1 MGTNTATARRRS
13 PLGMALAIIVLAAA
27 VLAVLALAG
36 TRIVE
41 LRIANMLG
49 PRAQV
54 GNVQVGFKQLVL
66 TDVKIAGSADAAPAS
81 ARRVVAEP
89 EWTSFLR
96 HEAVFRKI
104 TIEGFDFAV
113 LRTPDGDMQISPA
126 LQAALREADGGSD
139 GVTRR
144 KHPIRADD
152 IVLTDGRLDFLDAA
166 IAKPPHRIPFNR
178 VSARLTPLVLPAGGQ
193 RSDMEFKGSV
203 EDNRN
208 GAATVTA
215 TGSLEVGGT
224 DADIKVAVRNMD
236 IRYAAPYLAENGA
249 GSLSGGA
256 MDLDMQTRIAKRQ
269 LKASGV
275 VALRD
280 LKFSGDGSLFSLPRK
295 AVLAAMQDRSGAL
308 RMEFSLSGS
317 LDNPKFSASRGF
329 AAQIARGVG
338 HMIGVGAEGAAGGVA
353 GAVKDVGD
361 AISDLFSPN
370 DQKR

>member
-1 MGTNTATARRRS
+1 MGTNLATVRRRS
-13 PLGMALAIIVLAAA
+13 PLGMALAIIVLTAA

-36 TRIVE
+36 TRLVE

-54 GNVQVGFKQLVL
+54 GNVQVGFKQVVL
-66 TDVKIAGSADAAPAS
+66 TDVKITGNAGAAPAS

-89 EWTSFLR
+89 EWMSFLQ
-96 HEAVFRKI
+96 HEAVFRKV

-113 LRTPDGDMQISPA
+113 LREPDGDMQISPA
-126 LQAALREADGGSD
+126 LQAALREADGGNGQS
-139 GVTRR
+139 RR
-144 KHPIRADD
+144 KDPIRIDE
-152 IVLTDGRLDFLDAA
+152 IVLTDGRLDFLDGA
-166 IAKPPHRIPFNR
+166 IAKPPHRIPFNN
-178 VSARLTPLVLPAGGQ
+178 VSARLSPLVLPAEGQ
-193 RSDMEFKGSV
+193 RSDMEFKGSI
-203 EDNRN
+203 ENNRN

-215 TGSLEVGGT
+215 TGSLEIGGT

-249 GSLSGGA
+249 GSLTGGA
-256 MDLDMQTRIAKRQ
+256 MDLDMQTTIAKRQ

-338 HMIGVGAEGAAGGVA
+338 HVIGVGAEGAAGGVA

-361 AISDLFSPN
+361 AISDLFSSGN
-370 DQKR
+370 QKR

>member
-1 MGTNTATARRRS
+1 MSLPSATPRLRS
-13 PLGMALAIIVLAAA
+13 PLGMALAIVVLLAA
-27 VLAVLALAG
+27 VLAVLAVAA

-41 LRIANMLG
+41 LRVANLLG
-49 PRAQV
+49 SRTQV
-54 GNVQVGFKQLVL
+54 GDVQVGWRQVVL
-66 TDVKIAGSADAAPAS
+66 TDVKVPGSGDAAPAS

-89 EWTSFLR
+89 EWMSFLQ
-96 HEAVFRKI
+96 HEAVFRKV

-113 LRTPDGDMQISPA
+113 VRAPDGDMQIAPA
-126 LQAALREADGGSD
+126 LQAALREADGGNNP
-139 GVTRR
+139 TRR
-144 KHPIRADD
+144 KNPVRIDD
-152 IVLTDGRLDFLDAA
+152 IVLQDGRLDFFDAA
-166 IAKPPHRIPFNR
+166 IAKPPHRIPFNNA
-178 VSARLTPLVLPAGGQ
+178 SARLRPLVLPADGQ

-215 TGSLEVGGT
+215 TGSLEVGAT
-224 DADIKVAVRNMD
+224 DADMKVAVRNMD

-249 GSLSGGA
+249 GSLTGGA
-256 MDLDMQTRIAKRQ
+256 MDLDMQTTIVKRQ

-275 VALRD
+275 VALRG

-295 AVLAAMQDRSGAL
+295 AVLAAMQDRNGAL

-329 AAQIARGVG
+329 AAQIARGFG
-338 HMIGVGAEGAAGGVA
+338 HVLGVGAEGAASGVA

-361 AISDLFSPN
+361 AISDLLSPGS
-370 DQKR
+370 DKR

>member
-13 PLGMALAIIVLAAA
+13 PLGMALAIVVLAAA

-49 PRAQV
+49 PRAEV
-54 GNVQVGFKQLVL
+54 GRVQVGFKQVVL
-66 TDVKIAGSADAAPAS
+66 TDVKIAGNAGAAPAS

-89 EWTSFLR
+89 EWTSFLQ
-96 HEAVFRKI
+96 HEAVFRKV

-113 LRTPDGDMQISPA
+113 LRTPDGEMQISPA
-126 LQAALREADGGSD
+126 LQAALREADGGN

-144 KHPIRADD
+144 KNPVRADA
-152 IVLTDGRLDFLDAA
+152 IVLVDGRLDFLDAA
-166 IAKPPHRIPFNR
+166 IAKPPHRIPFNQ
-178 VSARLTPLVLPAGGQ
+178 VSARLSPLVLPAEGQ

-203 EDNRN
+203 QDNRN

-215 TGSLEVGGT
+215 SGSLEIGGT

-249 GSLSGGA
+249 GSLTGGA
-256 MDLDMQTRIAKRQ
+256 MDLDMQTTIAKRQ

-338 HMIGVGAEGAAGGVA
+338 HVIGVGAEGAAGGVA
-353 GAVKDVGD
+353 DAVKDVGD
-361 AISDLFSPN
+361 AISDLFSSGG
-370 DQKR
+370 QKR

>member
-13 PLGMALAIIVLAAA
+13 PLGMALAIVLLAAA

-49 PRAQV
+49 PRAEV
-54 GNVQVGFKQLVL
+54 GRVQVGFKQVVL
-66 TDVKIAGSADAAPAS
+66 TDVKIAGNAGAAPAS

-89 EWTSFLR
+89 EWTSFLQ
-96 HEAVFRKI
+96 HEAVFRKV

-113 LRTPDGDMQISPA
+113 LRTPDGEMQISPA
-126 LQAALREADGGSD
+126 LQAALREADGGN
-139 GVTRR
+139 GGTRR
-144 KHPIRADD
+144 KNPVRADA
-152 IVLTDGRLDFLDAA
+152 IVLVDGRLDFLDAA
-166 IAKPPHRIPFNR
+166 IAKPPHRIPFNQ
-178 VSARLTPLVLPAGGQ
+178 VSARLSPLVLPAEGQ

-203 EDNRN
+203 QDNRN

-215 TGSLEVGGT
+215 SGSLEIGGT

-249 GSLSGGA
+249 GSLTGGA
-256 MDLDMQTRIAKRQ
+256 MDLDMQTTIAKRQ

-338 HMIGVGAEGAAGGVA
+338 HVIGVGAEGAAGGVA
-353 GAVKDVGD
+353 DAVKDVGD
-361 AISDLFSPN
+361 AISDLFSSGG
-370 DQKR
+370 QKR

>member
-1 MGTNTATARRRS
+1 MGTNSASARRRS
-13 PLGMALAIIVLAAA
+13 PLGMALAIIVLAVA

-54 GNVQVGFKQLVL
+54 GNVQVGFRQVVL
-66 TDVKIAGSADAAPAS
+66 TDVKIPGNAGVAPAS

-96 HEAVFRKI
+96 HEAVFHKV
-104 TIEGFDFAV
+104 TIEGFDFAM
-113 LRTPDGDMQISPA
+113 LRAPDGDMQISPA
-126 LQAALREADGGSD
+126 LQAALREADGGN
-139 GVTRR
+139 GLTRR
-144 KHPIRADD
+144 KDPVRADE
-152 IVLTDGRLDFLDAA
+152 IVLVDGRLDFLDGA
-166 IAKPPHRIPFNR
+166 ISTPPHRIPFNN
-178 VSARLTPLVLPAGGQ
+178 VSARLSPLVLPAEGQ
-193 RSDMEFKGSV
+193 RSELEFKGSI

-215 TGSLEVGGT
+215 AGSLEIGGT

-236 IRYAAPYLAENGA
+236 IRYAAPYLADNGA
-249 GSLSGGA
+249 GSLTGGA
-256 MDLDMQTRIAKRQ
+256 MDLDMQTTIAKRQ

-275 VALRD
+275 VALRG
-280 LKFSGDGSLFSLPRK
+280 LKFSGDGSLFSLPRR
-295 AVLAAMQDRSGAL
+295 AVLAAMEDRSGAL
-308 RMEFSLSGS
+308 RTEFSLSGS

-338 HMIGVGAEGAAGGVA
+338 HVIGVGAEGAAGGVA

-361 AISDLFSPN
+361 AISDLFSSGN
-370 DQKR
+370 QKR

>member
-1 MGTNTATARRRS
+1 MSLQSAAPRRRS
-13 PLGMALAIIVLAAA
+13 PLGMALAIVVLLAA
-27 VLAVLALAG
+27 VLAILALAG
-36 TRIVE
+36 TRLVE

-54 GNVQVGFKQLVL
+54 GNVQVGWREVVL
-66 TDVKIAGSADAAPAS
+66 TDVKIAGTGDAAPAS

-89 EWTSFLR
+89 EWTSFLQ

-126 LQAALREADGGSD
+126 LQAALREADNANDPS
-139 GVTRR
+139 RR
-144 KHPIRADD
+144 KNPIRADD

-166 IAKPPHRIPFNR
+166 VSKPPHRIPFNQ
-178 VSARLTPLVLPAGGQ
+178 VTARLHPLVLPAEGQ

-203 EDNRN
+203 EENRN

-215 TGSLEVGGT
+215 KGSLEVGGT
-224 DADIKVAVRNMD
+224 DADMKVAVRNMD

-256 MDLDMQTRIAKRQ
+256 MDLDMQTTIAKRQ

-275 VALRD
+275 VALRG

-295 AVLAAMQDRSGAL
+295 AVLAAMEDRNGAL

-338 HMIGVGAEGAAGGVA
+338 HVLGVGAEGAASGVA

-361 AISDLFSPN
+361 AISDLFSPGSE
-370 DQKR
+370 KR

>member
-1 MGTNTATARRRS
+1 MSLQSAAPRRRS
-13 PLGMALAIIVLAAA
+13 PLGMALAIVMLLAA

-36 TRIVE
+36 TRLVE

-54 GNVQVGFKQLVL
+54 GNVQVGLRQVVL
-66 TDVKIAGSADAAPAS
+66 TDVKIAGTGDAAPAS

-89 EWTSFLR
+89 EWMSFLQ
-96 HEAVFRKI
+96 HEAVFRKV

-126 LQAALREADGGSD
+126 LQSALREADKANDPS
-139 GVTRR
+139 RR
-144 KHPIRADD
+144 KDPIRADD

-166 IAKPPHRIPFNR
+166 ISKPPHRIPFNQ
-178 VSARLTPLVLPAGGQ
+178 VTARLHPLVLPADGQ
-193 RSDMEFKGSV
+193 RSEMEFKGAV

-224 DADIKVAVRNMD
+224 DADMKVAVRNMD

-256 MDLDMQTRIAKRQ
+256 MDLDMQTSIAKRQ

-275 VALRD
+275 VALHG

-295 AVLAAMQDRSGAL
+295 AVLAAMEDRHGAL

-338 HMIGVGAEGAAGGVA
+338 HVLGVGAEGAASGVA

-361 AISDLFSPN
+361 AISDLFSPGS
-370 DQKR
+370 DKR